1 MPPHPVLVIQHETG
15 CPPGRL
21 LAWAAEAGTALDVRR
36 CHKGDPLPAGID
48 GHGGLIVLSG
58 QMGVYEDAKYP
69 WLPTVKS
76 LVTQAVMKNVPF
88 LGLCLGHQIAGLA
101 LGGRVAAHPHGRV
114 RSIQEVIPASALADD
129 PIMSSLRPHD
139 PIVQWNADVL
149 ADAPGGSAVLSW
161 DQWGQIQMI
170 RFAPRA
176 WGIQGHPEAD
186 AEIVAGWA
194 QDWEVTGD
202 LAARDRA
209 REELLSEAA
218 ARDAE
223 LEARWA
229 PVLRSFLAL
238 IRQPGDPPPEPVRES
253 PSTD

>member
-1 MPPHPVLVIQHETG
+1 MPRPVLVIQHETR

-21 LAWAAEAGTALDVRR
+21 RALAAEAGTALDVRR
-36 CHKGDPLPAGID
+36 CHDGDPLPTD
-48 GHGGLIVLSG
+48 LEGHGGLIVLGG
-58 QMGVYEDAKYP
+58 QMGVYEDAKYS

-76 LVTQAVMKNVPF
+76 LVIQAVMKNVPF

-101 LGGRVAAHPHGRV
+101 LGGRVAAHPAGRV
-114 RSIQEVIPASALADD
+114 RSIQEVIPAAALASD
-129 PIMSSLRPHD
+129 PIMSSLGPHD
-139 PIVQWNADVL
+139 PLVQWNADVL

-186 AEIVAGWA
+186 AQIVAGWA

-209 REELLSEAA
+209 REALLSEAA

-229 PVLRSFLAL
+229 PVLGSFLAL
-238 IRQPGDPPPEPVRES
+238 VRQPGDPLPETLREY
-253 PSTD
+253 PSAD